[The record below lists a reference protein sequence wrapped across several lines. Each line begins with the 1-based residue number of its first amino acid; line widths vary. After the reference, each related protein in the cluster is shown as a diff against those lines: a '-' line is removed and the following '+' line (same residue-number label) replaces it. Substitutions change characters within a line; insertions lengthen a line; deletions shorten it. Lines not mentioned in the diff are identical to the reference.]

1 MSIKKDEIFE
11 KVIERFDP
19 LTGEKIEEKEKF
31 VYRYDKNTGE
41 RLEKK
46 VIDIKESFDSLT
58 GEKIIEAITEDD
70 LLEKQ
75 EVKIDTNVN
84 HKDIAKKEE
93 NAQLTNVINTNKPK
107 KSKAPL
113 FIGIISVVVII
124 GSILMF
130 SLNKVIED
138 PHIKVGMAIK
148 KTVDKSIE
156 EIDSVFGLTQFYKMI
171 ENGTYSG
178 SFRINETTLGIGT
191 EINFGVKNNSEVKA
205 DMKLFGLDIF
215 DIFTDQT
222 DLYIHSKF
230 ISEDIYKLNYQKLEE
245 KVDGLIQSS
254 EFSKEEK
261 EYLKH
266 LKKYFS
272 NYLQYDE
279 VTKQFYKNIYNKI
292 LKDLKDVEYEKIKNS
307 KFEAYR
313 FNFKSKE
320 IESILNAFVDEIE
333 NNKEFKDFLVLY
345 IFLTNNDGYYDT
357 IEEVENDVDLQLIFI
372 KEVIK
377 DLALDNSDDIFMSV
391 DTYLSKGYIK
401 KINFVLSDEYEDLGI
416 GISFDDEN
424 YSLLNMTISLT
435 ADGDTLNMSTIGENT
450 NEKFEIGLKFQA
462 DEDYFGFMFEYD
474 KNNNNITIGDLDET
488 YTLLT
493 GKIKKLEPGKEID
506 LYLDIPDYDIKIKW
520 KLSNNVEN
528 VKKPEG
534 NIVDVLELTEDDL
547 NNILDALYKKYWHFM
562 E

>member
-11 KVIERFDP
+11 KVIESFDP

-41 RLEKK
+41 KLEKK

-75 EVKIDTNVN
+75 EIKKDTNIN
-84 HKDIAKKEE
+84 HKEITKKEE
-93 NAQLTNVINTNKPK
+93 NVQLTNVININKSK

-113 FIGIISVVVII
+113 FIGIIAVIVII
-124 GSILMF
+124 GSILIF
-130 SLNKVIED
+130 SLNKVIEN

-148 KTVDKSIE
+148 KTVHKSIE

-178 SFRINETTLGIGT
+178 SFRVNETTLGIGT

-215 DIFTDQT
+215 DIFADQT

-245 KVDGLIQSS
+245 KVDGLIQSG
-254 EFSKEEK
+254 EFSKEEI
-261 EYLKH
+261 EYLKQF
-266 LKKYFS
+266 KKYFF
-272 NYLQYDE
+272 NYSQYSE
-279 VTKQFYKNIYNKI
+279 ITKQFYKNIYNKI
-292 LKDLKDVEYEKIKNS
+292 LKDFKDVEYEKIKDS

-345 IFLTNNDGYYDT
+345 IFLIINEGDYDT
-357 IEEVENDVDLQLIFI
+357 IEEVENDVNLQLIFI

-377 DLALDNSDDIFMSV
+377 ELALDSSDDIFMSV

-401 KINFVLSDEYEDLGI
+401 KLNFVLSDEYEDLEI

-435 ADGDTLNMSTIGENT
+435 ADGDTFNISTIGENT

-506 LYLDIPDYDIKIKW
+506 LYLDMPDDDIKIKW

-528 VKKPEG
+528 VKKPED

-547 NNILDALYKKYWHFM
+547 NDILDSIYKKYWYFM